1 MLGTMT
7 GSEQIGQYALVESL
21 GRGATAEVW
30 RARHVMLGSH
40 HAVKVLA
47 ASSPEMAARLL
58 REGRV
63 QASLRHPNIVPVTDL
78 VQDGGRIALV
88 MELVRGGS
96 LMDRLQLRRRL
107 TAAEVMALLEALLD
121 GLNHAHRAGVL
132 HRDLKLAN
140 VLLDDDTPR
149 IADFGLARLSS
160 GSAGPGMTRSGQPMG
175 TPGYMPP
182 EQWADAASID
192 ARADIFALGVIA
204 YELLTGSSPFTGPTP
219 TAILNATVAGR
230 RRDVRALCPDCPEP
244 LAAAID
250 GALQPDRELR
260 LAGCREM
267 AAALGILLPERA
279 LPELP
284 EEDELTPL
292 PAARPTAVPAPATVQ
307 SPLYTETL
315 VAPDLSIDEGPGVLG
330 LTAGDAAAATVAPDA
345 TPSTSALRGSQPT
358 RWAAVGAGVLAGLAL
373 ATWWLAAPDV
383 EAPADDGAAETIEVP
398 EDGSAEAGIADAP
411 SCAGG
416 GDELLGYWFPGRRF
430 RAQAGDVVTVSVL
443 THVREDYPRPGN
455 SWASDAP
462 IRCALQPG
470 QQVELREDPKASR
483 NRRVWVPLYGGDLR

>member
-7 GSEQIGQYALVESL
+7 GSDTIGQYALVESL

-30 RARHVMLGSH
+30 RARHVVLGSH

-47 ASSPEMAARLL
+47 ASTPEMAARLL

-78 VQDGGRIALV
+78 VQDDGRIALV

-107 TAAEVMALLEALLD
+107 TAVEVMALLEALLD

-140 VLLDDDTPR
+140 VLLDGDTPR

-160 GSAGPGMTRSGQPMG
+160 SAAGPGMTRSGQTMG

-204 YELLTGSSPFTGPTP
+204 YELLTGSSPFTGATP
-219 TAILNATVAGR
+219 TDILNATVAGR
-230 RRDVRALCPDCPEP
+230 RRDVRGLCPDCPEP
-244 LAAAID
+244 LIAAID
-250 GALQPDRELR
+250 GALMPDRERR

-267 AAALGILLPERA
+267 AAALGFVLPERS

-292 PAARPTAVPAPATVQ
+292 PAPPPARENL
-307 SPLYTETL
+307 LYTETL

-330 LTAGDAAAATVAPDA
+330 LTASDAEAAAVAPDA
-345 TPSTSALRGSQPT
+345 TPGVSTLRGSQRT
-358 RWAAVGAGVLAGLAL
+358 RWVAVAGGVLAGLAL
-373 ATWWLAAPDV
+373 ATWWLSPPEVD
-383 EAPADDGAAETIEVP
+383 EATDEATAETIEVP
-398 EDGSAEAGIADAP
+398 EDGSAEAGAADAP
-411 SCAGG
+411 SCEGG
-416 GDELLGYWFPGRRF
+416 EDELLGYWFPGRRF
-430 RAQAGDVVTVSVL
+430 RGQVGDQITVSVL
-443 THVREDYPRPGN
+443 THVREDFPRPGN
-455 SWASDAP
+455 SWEADAP
-462 IRCALQPG
+462 IRCALRPG
-470 QQVELREDPKASR
+470 QQVELREAPKASK